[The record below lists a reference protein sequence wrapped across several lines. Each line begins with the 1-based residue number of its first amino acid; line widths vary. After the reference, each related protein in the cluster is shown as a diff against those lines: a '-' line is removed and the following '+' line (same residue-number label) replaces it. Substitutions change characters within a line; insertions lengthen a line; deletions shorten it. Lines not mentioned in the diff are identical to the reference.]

1 MCLVLVVIIVF
12 IGGVVKNVVGFFI
25 MKRIKITVEVTRD
38 IKHEF
43 LCDENAELRPVDF
56 GQIIV
61 TRLIGFTKDFEKKN
75 IDMEFFEFWEDPEKA
90 ERLFPMFEAK
100 DGQGMTFHYPVTKV
114 CVLGD

>member
-43 LCDENAELRPVDF
+43 LCDENAGLMPVDF

-61 TRLIGFTKDFEKKN
+61 TRLIGFTKDYQKKN
-75 IDMEFFEFWEDPEKA
+75 IDFEFFEFWDDPESA
-90 ERLFPMFEAK
+90 RGLFPMFSSPA
-100 DGQGMTFHYPVTKV
+100 GQGMTFHYPVTKV
-114 CVLGD
+114 CVGED